1 MYTVKEYWSEVLKIL
16 ENEMT
21 PVAYETW
28 ILPLKPISLIDDT
41 FTVEVLMPF
50 SKNMIETRH
59 SPIIQTALKIVLKK
73 DINLKIVLPNEGN
86 DPVHIVKEEPV
97 INISNKM
104 NDSGVLPKYVFENFI
119 VGNSNRMAHAAAVA
133 VSEDPGGAYNPL
145 FLYGGVGLG
154 KTHLMHAIANEILKN
169 NPSSKVLYVSC
180 EKFTNELI
188 TAIRENKNN
197 EFRDKYRQIDVL
209 LIDDIQFIS
218 EKTYT
223 QEEFFHTFNA
233 LWLDGKQIIISSD
246 RPPTEIQNLTDRLSS
261 RLSGGLIADIKFPD
275 FETRTAILE
284 KKAEQEG
291 IILPKEV
298 LQYIAQSIKSNIRE
312 LEGALIRV
320 IAYAR
325 LTNKPIDI
333 ELAEDAIKDIL
344 KSGKP
349 EINVEYIQEL
359 VGEHYGFKAEELKSK
374 RKTQPLATARQVA
387 MYLCRKILDESL
399 VNIGKKFGGR
409 DHTTV
414 IHGCDKI
421 NDMIEN
427 DSNFQKTLLEIEKK
441 ITG

>member
-1 MYTVKEYWSEVLKIL
+1 MYSAKDYWNEVLSIL

-21 PVAYETW
+21 PVAFETW
-28 ILPLKPISLIDDT
+28 ILPLKPISLEGDI
-41 FTVEVLMPF
+41 FTIEVLMPF
-50 SKNMIETRH
+50 SKTMIENRH
-59 SPIIQTALKIVLKK
+59 SPIIQNALKHILGR
-73 DINLKIVLPNEGN
+73 DIHLNVVLPDENTASKKVPTIDETSFKRNE
-86 DPVHIVKEEPV
+86 
-97 INISNKM
+97 
-104 NDSGVLPKYVFENFI
+104 SGILSKYVFDNFI

-133 VSEDPGGAYNPL
+133 VAEEPGSAYNPL

-154 KTHLMHAIANEILKN
+154 KTHLMHAIANEIYKN
-169 NPSSKVLYVSC
+169 NPDTKILYVSC

-218 EKTYT
+218 EKTST

-246 RPPTEIQNLTDRLSS
+246 RHPSEIKNLTDRLSS
-261 RLSGGLIADIKFPD
+261 RLSGGLTADIKFPD

-284 KKAEQEG
+284 KKAELDGVEV
-291 IILPKEV
+291 PKEV
-298 LQYIAQSIKSNIRE
+298 LQFIAQSITSNIRE
-312 LEGALIRV
+312 LEGALNRV
-320 IAYAR
+320 KAYAK
-325 LTNKPIDI
+325 LAHKPIDTD
-333 ELAEDAIKDIL
+333 LAENAMKDIL

-349 EINVEYIQEL
+349 EINVEYIQEI
-359 VGEHYGFKAEELKSK
+359 VAAHYNFKVEDLKSK

-399 VNIGKKFGGR
+399 VSVGKKFGGR

-414 IHGCDKI
+414 IHGIDKVT
-421 NDMIEN
+421 DMIES
-427 DSNFQKTLLEIEKK
+427 DPNFQKNIIDIENK
-441 ITG
+441 INA